1 MVRDGYD
8 RMLAKNFIKVNAT
21 KTSIDSYESNN
32 HFYRKYLSS
41 FLYWTI
47 ALFLILIAGLRP
59 IGLDKDSISYAKI
72 IQSSI
77 DVNLQDKEPAFWII
91 KHFNDIF
98 FSGDVHT
105 FFLIF
110 ATLGI
115 SIKFLAIKKI
125 SKMPL
130 LSVIVYLSIYFI
142 LHEMTQI
149 RAGVAAGFFLLSIP
163 DIYDR
168 NFRKFIIKALLAI
181 SFHYSAIV
189 MLPLYF
195 LNPKRLNIIF
205 LLLPTIGFILAI
217 FNLSQFFLLNFINI
231 LPNFLAYKIQIYL
244 ELLKLGEHSEISI
257 INIYYC
263 FLLFSIYIFYFLLI
277 KNKIKIKSNYDI
289 IFIKILSISLFTFYF
304 FSNVPVFAY
313 RISEFLNVVV
323 IVFFANLILY
333 FNQKNLVFYIMILFL
348 FYMFYKSITLLN
360 LQI

>member
-1 MVRDGYD
+1 MVGDGYD

-41 FLYWTI
+41 FLYWII

-59 IGLDKDSISYAKI
+59 IGLDRDSIEYAQI

-77 DVNLQDKEPAFWII
+77 DVNLLLDKEPAFGII

-98 FSGDVHT
+98 FSGDVYT

-149 RAGVAAGFFLLSIP
+149 RAGVAAGLFLLSIP

-195 LNPKRLNIIF
+195 LHPKKLNIAYF
-205 LLLPTIGFILAI
+205 LLPIVGLISAYFGLSKTLLSNLA
-217 FNLSQFFLLNFINI
+217 NLA
-231 LPNFLAYKIQIYL
+231 PNFLAFKINTYL
-244 ELLKLGEHSEISI
+244 TLLELGEHSEI
-257 INIYYC
+257 NIVNFYYSSLLLLTYFGF
-263 FLLFSIYIFYFLLI
+263 FLYI
-277 KNKIKIKSNYDI
+277 KNKIKNDYDVL
-289 IFIKILSISLFTFYF
+289 FLKFLALSLFSFYF
-304 FSNVPVFAY
+304 FSCVPVFAF
-313 RISEFLNVVV
+313 RISEFLNVVTV
-323 IVFFANLILY
+323 IFLPNFMLY
-333 FNQKNLVFYIMILFL
+333 FKQKKLVFVLLAIFL
-348 FYMFYKSITLLN
+348 LRTFYESLGLLN
-360 LQI
+360 L

>member
-1 MVRDGYD
+1 
-8 RMLAKNFIKVNAT
+8 MLAKNFIKVNAA

-59 IGLDKDSISYAKI
+59 IGLDKDSINYANV

-77 DVNLQDKEPAFWII
+77 DVNLIDKEPAFWII

-149 RAGVAAGFFLLSIP
+149 RAGVAAGLFLLSIP

-189 MLPLYF
+189 MIPLYF
-195 LNPKRLNIIF
+195 LHPKKLNVVYI
-205 LLLPTIGFILAI
+205 LLPIVGLISAYFDLSKTLLSNLA
-217 FNLSQFFLLNFINI
+217 NLA
-231 LPNFLAYKIQIYL
+231 PDFLAYKINIYL
-244 ELLKLGEHSEISI
+244 TLLELGEHSEISI
-257 INIYYC
+257 INIYYSV
-263 FLLFSIYIFYFLLI
+263 LLFSIYFFYFLII
-277 KNKIKIKSNYDI
+277 KNEIKIKSNYDI

-323 IVFFANLILY
+323 IVFFTNLILY
-333 FNQKNLVFYIMILFL
+333 FNQKNLVFYMMILFL
-348 FYMFYKSITLLN
+348 FYMFYKTITLLN